1 MYYKNKISVEVVMRN
16 FAILLMIFL
25 ITFSSKLMAQ
35 EEGVKEEV
43 KGEGKSQ
50 DEKKKDGREK
60 KISVFEIVNKL
71 LLVNVKVEG
80 KKFSKEQRAEIS
92 GKIESNIKDC
102 VAKVL
107 IEHEEFQKKDK
118 KLFNSDS
125 VLKIKVVNGTFDNV
139 KIVKSATR
147 SPFIKNCLNSLKEFE
162 TGYNINSE
170 LTVKAKTNIK

>member
-1 MYYKNKISVEVVMRN
+1 MRI
-16 FAILLMIFL
+16 FTILFIIIF
-25 ITFSSKLMAQ
+25 IVFSSGLMAQ

-43 KGEGKSQ
+43 KVEGKEQ
-50 DEKKKDGREK
+50 NEKKKDGKEK
-60 KISVFEIVNKL
+60 KVSVFEIVNKL
-71 LLVNVKVEG
+71 LTVNVKVEG

-107 IEHEEFQKKDK
+107 MEHEEFQKRDK
-118 KLFNSDS
+118 KLYNSDS

-139 KIVKSATR
+139 KIMKSATK
-147 SPFIKNCLNSLKEFE
+147 SPFIKDCLNSLKEFE

-170 LTVKAKTNIK
+170 LTVKVKTNIK